1 LAELHP
7 PALARHR
14 PDPIQPGQSL
24 EQRRNF
30 RRHQQMQVALG
41 KMRAQGAERR
51 RKQHGVTEVFELQG
65 KDFQSRTQTLKRK
78 TLKR

>member
-1 LAELHP
+1 
-7 PALARHR
+7 
-14 PDPIQPGQSL
+14 
-24 EQRRNF
+24 
-30 RRHQQMQVALG
+30 
-41 KMRAQGAERR
+41 MRAQGAERR